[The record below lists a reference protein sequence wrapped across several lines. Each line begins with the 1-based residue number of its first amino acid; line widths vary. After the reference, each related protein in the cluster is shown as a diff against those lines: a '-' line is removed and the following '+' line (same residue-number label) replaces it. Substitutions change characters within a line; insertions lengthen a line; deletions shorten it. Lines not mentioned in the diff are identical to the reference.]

1 MATITQKLKLT
12 FVFLISIFF
21 LPTDSFSQYQ
31 LEKVEEF
38 KINSL
43 LPVVIVDYHP
53 ESKLYLG
60 YISDSKGTKI
70 ALIDEDGDFIINKS
84 LVGEGPNQSSAAF
97 NAMAFTEEGDIW
109 LQTPYQLFLYD
120 QKLNVKN
127 KIRYLSG
134 TKMHIYGRM
143 EFFPHFYQ
151 NQSQSSLS
159 FITTPTGT
167 NSTRPDRENSSD
179 LIEIYHVEK
188 EELYKMSPAL
198 DRSMNKKFDKS
209 TINNLHSIIYKI
221 DPKKKKIFLTTN
233 FDNEITVYDL
243 VTRKL
248 ESRKKIT
255 HGEFNMLNKSLITDS
270 DFQGYGRTSLGAKN
284 HKLFLLEE
292 GKFVLDYICEI
303 PYSTYEKKIA
313 EDRTYHHFQDPA
325 YHRLILFDGTK
336 QISADIPLPTNGKV
350 TMALPGNRLLV
361 QLINPD
367 VEEDFIRYGVY
378 KVIESNNYLLKHLT
392 LRDWMIN
399 MF

>member
-1 MATITQKLKLT
+1 MATITQKLSLA
-12 FVFLISIFF
+12 FVFSLSMLF
-21 LPTDSFSQYQ
+21 LPTDSFSQFQ

-60 YISDSKGTKI
+60 YISDSKGTRI
-70 ALIDEDGDFIINKS
+70 VLIDEQGDFVINKV

-143 EFFPHFYQ
+143 EFFAYFYQ

-159 FITTPTGT
+159 FITTPSGT

-179 LIEIYHVEK
+179 LIEIYEVEK
-188 EELYKMSPAL
+188 EELYKMAPAL

-221 DPKKKKIFLTTN
+221 DPKKKKLFLTTN
-233 FDNEITVYDL
+233 LDNEITIYDL
-243 VTRKL
+243 TSRKL
-248 ESRKKIT
+248 ESRIKIN
-255 HGEFNMLNKSLITDS
+255 HGEFNMLNKSLITES

-284 HKLFLLEE
+284 HKLFLLDE
-292 GKFVLDYICEI
+292 GMFVLDYIREI
-303 PYSTYEKKIA
+303 PYGTYEKKIA

-325 YHRLILFDGTK
+325 YHRLILFDGSK
-336 QISADIPLPTNGKV
+336 QLSADIPLPTNEKV
-350 TMALPGNRLLV
+350 TMTLPGNRLLV

-367 VEEDFIRYGVY
+367 VEEDFIRYGIYQV
-378 KVIESNNYLLKHLT
+378 VESNNYLLKHL
-392 LRDWMIN
+392 I
-399 MF
+399 F